1 MTTLAQLADRAQ
13 TILDDSAEAIW
24 SQATVEALALDAIRE
39 YSTHFPR
46 RRSTTISAVADQ
58 HEYTLPADFQSVI
71 SVEYPTGED
80 PPDYLTRLD
89 YQDPNF
95 WNAGDHYDIVDL
107 ADASDTAE
115 LWLSDDPDGTESIEI
130 HYLADHDAG
139 IGSGGT
145 ITVPERHETILIL
158 YVIWQAQLIL
168 QHNEEQNPTSNSS
181 LLMSQLATNADRAR
195 RSYVQALSRAL
206 YAHEGRSARAT
217 WRMDKYDRIY

>member
-13 TILDDSAEAIW
+13 VILDDAAEAVW
-24 SQATVEALALDAIRE
+24 SQATIEALAVDAIRE

-58 HEYTLPADFQSVI
+58 NVYALPADFQSLV
-71 SVEYPTGED
+71 SVEYPAGED
-80 PPDYLTRLD
+80 PPAYLKRLD
-89 YQDPNF
+89 YQDAGF
-95 WNAGDHYDIVDL
+95 WLSADHFDIVDL

-115 LWLSDDPDGTESIEI
+115 LWLAADPAGTETIAV
-130 HYLADHDAG
+130 YYNADHDA
-139 IGSGGT
+139 SLASADPL
-145 ITVPERHETILIL
+145 TVAERHETILIL

-195 RSYVQALSRAL
+195 RNYVQALARAL
-206 YAHEGRSARAT
+206 YASEGQSARAA
-217 WRMDKYDRIY
+217 WRFDKYDRVY